1 MQASLGALV
10 CDRSFRRF
18 GGRSAIMLGA
28 IYGLSGPSLPA
39 FAQDQP
45 NPTQRSDQLQ
55 EVIVTA
61 QKRPQN
67 LQQTPVAVTAISPQT
82 LEDFHVENA
91 SNING
96 LVPNVQVYVSAEGA
110 STAEYYIR
118 GIGGSSS
125 TNGQDNKVAMYVDGV
140 YIPRS
145 TGALFNLA
153 DIERVEVLRGP
164 QGTLYGESATG
175 GAINFITVGPKGEF
189 AARQDLT
196 FGNYGEFKAKTRF
209 DTPTWNGLSA
219 EFTFFRDGSDGWE
232 DNLSAGQVRNLG
244 PGTGDHFGVMTA
256 PSKFGYADT
265 NAYQAA
271 IKWEAPIDGL
281 VVTWKGDHTDDHSM
295 QPAIQLLYPETLGTY
310 ILEYQPRGSIAPYGA
325 HALGAIAGPT
335 DYPDRDE
342 VYGQSLNITYDIND
356 WLSVKNQTA
365 LRFAHDSTS
374 TELGGGGQIVC
385 ALPTFCSGAI
395 FGGKLSNPANSPITL
410 FDSIIDTTSHTESNE
425 FNVTAKSAWADFL
438 GGVYYFHE
446 GVNGAGNNFGPFYP
460 PGYGVYQIVN
470 GIPTL
475 PGYPGANGT
484 VGRNDNTDFALY
496 GQVTGHITDQI
507 DLQGGLRWSKD
518 DRDDINT
525 AVFPA
530 VTFNNTLYR
539 IDWMAN
545 LTYRP
550 TDDIMAYA
558 KIATG
563 FVPGGL
569 FGSAPFGPEK
579 LTEPEIGLKADL
591 FDKSVRTNTAFFW
604 GDYRQLQLLA
614 ANPTIQIS
622 NVGSEEIYGL
632 EEEISWLPFDG
643 LELGANAGWTHVRC
657 SQTPAA
663 CLSANNS
670 QLANARPVGTPKWNA
685 AVSAQYDLPDLS
697 FGGHPRFRIDGIYV
711 SDQNWLAF
719 PPATAAE
726 QAAITGKGSWTVNLR
741 ASLADFPIGSGASTA
756 TVSLW
761 GTNVFDNRR
770 LNFAFSVGDAAVG
783 TFTPPAMYGVD
794 IRVKY

>member
-1 MQASLGALV
+1 VFCGVAGLAAPAL
-10 CDRSFRRF
+10 
-18 GGRSAIMLGA
+18 
-28 IYGLSGPSLPA
+28 
-39 FAQDQP
+39 AQDQP
-45 NPTQRSDQLQ
+45 SPTQRSDQLQ

-67 LQQTPVAVTAISPQT
+67 LQQTPVAVTAINAQT
-82 LEDFHVENA
+82 LQDFHVENA

-96 LVPNVQVYVSAEGA
+96 LIPNVQVYVSAEGA

-145 TGALFNLA
+145 TGALFDVA

-189 AARQDLT
+189 AARQDFT
-196 FGNYGEFKAKTRF
+196 FGNYGEFRAKTRF

-219 EFTFFRDGSDGWE
+219 EFTFFHDGSDGWE
-232 DNLSAGQVRNLG
+232 DNLAGGEVWNLA
-244 PGTGDHFGVMTA
+244 PGTGGHFGTLTT
-256 PSKFGYADT
+256 PSKFGYADVF
-265 NAYQAA
+265 AYHAA
-271 IKWEAPIDGL
+271 IKWETPIDGL
-281 VVTWKGDHTDDHSM
+281 TVVWKGDHTDDHSM
-295 QPAIQLLYPETLGTY
+295 QPAIQMLYPETLGSFIY
-310 ILEYQPRGSIAPYGA
+310 EVQPRGTVAPYGP
-325 HALGAIAGPT
+325 HALDAIAGPT
-335 DYPDRDE
+335 DFPDRNE
-342 VYGQSLNITYDIND
+342 VWGNSLTITYDPAD
-356 WLSVKNQTA
+356 WLSFKNQTA
-365 LRFAHDSTS
+365 FRWAHDSTA
-374 TELGGGGQIVC
+374 TELGGGGELVC
-385 ALPTFCSGAI
+385 AIAIFCSGGI
-395 FGGKLSNPANSPITL
+395 FGGHLNNPPNSPITL
-410 FDSIIDTTSHTESNE
+410 FSSIIDTASRTESNE
-425 FNVTAKSAWADFL
+425 FTATAKTKWVDVI

-460 PGYGVYQIVN
+460 PGYGVFKIVN

-475 PGYPGANGT
+475 PGYPGADGT

-496 GQVTGHITDQI
+496 GQITGHITDQI
-507 DLQGGLRWSKD
+507 DLQGGLRWSND
-518 DRDDINT
+518 LRNDVNT
-525 AVFPA
+525 AVFPP
-530 VTFNNTLYR
+530 VTFSNSLYR
-539 IDWMAN
+539 FDWMAN

-569 FGSAPFGPEK
+569 FGSKPFGPEK
-579 LTEPEIGLKADL
+579 LTEPEVGLKADL

-632 EEEISWLPFDG
+632 EEEVSYLPFDG
-643 LELGANAGWTHVRC
+643 LELSANAGWTHVRC

-663 CLSANNS
+663 CLSLNNS

-685 AVSAQYDLPDLS
+685 AVTAQYDMPEFS
-697 FGGHPRFRIDGIYV
+697 FGGHARFRVDGIYV

-719 PPATAAE
+719 PPAGAAE
-726 QAAITGKGSWTVNLR
+726 QAAITGKGSWTFNLR
-741 ASLADFPIGSGASTA
+741 ASIVDFPIGLGASTA
-756 TVSLW
+756 TVSLF

-783 TFTPPAMYGVD
+783 TFTPPAMYGAD
-794 IRVKY
+794 ISIKY